1 LTNTSG
7 TSEFYSNTVTATSD
21 VPFRIEQS
29 PEVVL
34 SSINIHCYT
43 NDAYYGNSKET
54 LAVIKANAVVWFEAP
69 QGVKVCDLLFKNYT
83 AGNNCTITVVGIKK
97 R

>member
-1 LTNTSG
+1 MDTG
-7 TSEFYSNTVTATSD
+7 TSEFYSQTVTATSD
-21 VPFRIEQS
+21 VAFRVEPN
-29 PEVVL
+29 PEVIL

-54 LAVIKANAVVWFEAP
+54 LAIIKSNSVVWFEAP
-69 QGVKVCDLLFKNYT
+69 QGIKVSDLLFKNYT
-83 AGNNCTITVVGIKK
+83 AGNNTTIVIVGIKK